1 MMCACEDD
9 TAATA
14 GTPAHLQRF
23 VFSFFCLF
31 YSYYIYYRAELLLE
45 KSGISVAL
53 PPCSCPL
60 AGSARSAPFLFSFF
74 LSFLSLDEHYPYLGV
89 VFFVFFSFA

>member
-1 MMCACEDD
+1 MMCACEDE

-23 VFSFFCLF
+23 VFYFCLF
-31 YSYYIYYRAELLLE
+31 YFYSIYYRAELLLE

-53 PPCSCPL
+53 PPCSCLL
-60 AGSARSAPFLFSFF
+60 AGSARSAPFLSFF
-74 LSFLSLDEHYPYLGV
+74 FLLSFT
-89 VFFVFFSFA
+89 